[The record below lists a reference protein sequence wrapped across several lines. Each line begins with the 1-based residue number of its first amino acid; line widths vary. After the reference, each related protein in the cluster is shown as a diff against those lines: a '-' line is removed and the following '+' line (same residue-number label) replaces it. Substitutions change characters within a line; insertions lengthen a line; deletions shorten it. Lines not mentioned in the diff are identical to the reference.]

1 MHASSLESAV
11 SWLNG
16 IIWNPGFIWLI
27 LAVGLF
33 YSIMTRF
40 VQVRHLG
47 EMCRLL
53 LKSGGQSE
61 HGISSFQAMTV
72 SLSGRV
78 GIGNIAGVAAA
89 IGFGGPGAVFWMW
102 LGAFFGAATAYVES
116 TLAQI
121 YKTRDPATGQH
132 IGGPAYYFERCL
144 GWKWYGILFAVA
156 AVISCGIF
164 LLGPQANGMTNAVVQ
179 VLGEGTPVNSGI
191 AGEIGIY
198 RLTATAFILVLL
210 GFIIFGGIKRIAN
223 FAEVVVPFMALGY
236 IGLALLILVLN
247 FTQIPHLIGLIIGD
261 AFTAQAGFGAAIG
274 WGVKRGIYSNEAG
287 QGTGAHPAAAADVE
301 HPVQQGLIQ
310 AFSVYI
316 TTLLVCSATAL
327 IILTTGQ
334 YNVVANET
342 FAGAQTQYVV
352 AYLHDAAGAV
362 KHIDPNT
369 TAFTQEAMHSVFGAT
384 GPVLVAVATFFFAF
398 TTILAY
404 YYIAE
409 TNIIYLAHKLGL
421 RRNATLIVKISAML
435 AVGYGSI
442 NSAGYIWNIGE
453 IGVGMTTWLNIIG
466 MLIIFFT
473 VGRPTIVALYDYER
487 QQKANLPV
495 YTFDPQALGI
505 KGATFWED
513 KLRQQAAADKAQ
525 EEAPQ
530 TPQGEL

>member
-1 MHASSLESAV
+1 MHASSLASAV

-16 IIWNPGFIWLI
+16 IIWNPAFIWLI

-121 YKTRDPATGQH
+121 YKSRDPETGQH
-132 IGGPAYYFERCL
+132 LGGPAYYFERCL
-144 GWKWYGILFAVA
+144 GWKWYGIVFAIS

-164 LLGPQANGMTNAVVQ
+164 LLGPQANGMANAVVQ
-179 VLGEGTPVNSGI
+179 VIGEGTVVNSGI

-198 RLTATAFILVLL
+198 RLTATAFTLLLL

-223 FAEVVVPFMALGY
+223 FAEVVVPFMAIAY
-236 IGLALLILVLN
+236 IGLALIIVAINITHVPELIA
-247 FTQIPHLIGLIIGD
+247 LIIGD
-261 AFTAQAGFGAAIG
+261 AFSPQAGFGAAIG

-327 IILTTGQ
+327 VILMTKQ
-334 YNVVANET
+334 YNVVADQT
-342 FAGAQTQYVV
+342 FAGAGTQYI
-352 AYLHDAAGAV
+352 ASYLQDAAGAV
-362 KHIDPNT
+362 IHADPNSP
-369 TAFTQEAMHSVFGAT
+369 AFTQIGMESVFGKI
-384 GPVLVAVATFFFAF
+384 GPVLVAIAIFFFAF
-398 TTILAY
+398 TSILAY

-409 TNIIYLAHKLGL
+409 TNIIYLAQKLGL
-421 RRNATLIVKISAML
+421 RHNATLVVKISAML

-466 MLIIFFT
+466 MLIIFLT
-473 VGRPTIVALYDYER
+473 VGRPTIVALRDYER

-505 KGATFWED
+505 KGATFWEE
-513 KLRQQAAADKAQ
+513 KLQRQQEDKAVQ
-525 EEAPQ
+525 P
-530 TPQGEL
+530 PPGDL